1 MAILDGLSKCITAV
15 SYALILV
22 ASVILI
28 TVGGSILVIAAR
40 YKHAV
45 TVTNL
50 QFPGYIVLG
59 TGLLLLCAGVIG
71 FIACIK
77 HNRCLLVLL
86 YALLL
91 TVLLCEM
98 AVIIVSIFYWPK
110 VREQISE
117 VLHEDLRMYNKV
129 AEVRQIVDLIQ
140 SNFECCGVE
149 NQSDWKF
156 YNDSSY
162 PQSCCKNR
170 QLEESFSNKECIY
183 HQYGCLNFLE
193 REVKRYLGYV
203 IGSACTFFLL
213 QLIGLHSMCV
223 VICRS
228 QSIHRWHNE
237 GYISI

>member
-1 MAILDGLSKCITAV
+1 MAILDGLSKFITAV

-28 TVGGSILVIAAR
+28 SIGGSILVIAAR

-50 QFPGYIVLG
+50 QFPGYIVSG

-77 HNRCLLVLL
+77 HNSCLHVLFC
-86 YALLL
+86 ALLL
-91 TVLLCEM
+91 TVLLCKL

-117 VLHEDLRMYNKV
+117 ILYEDLRMYNKV
-129 AEVRQIVDLIQ
+129 AEVRQIVDFIQ

-149 NQSDWKF
+149 NRSDWKF
-156 YNDSSY
+156 YNYSSY
-162 PQSCCKNR
+162 PQSCCKNH
-170 QLEESFSNKECIY
+170 QLEGSFSDKECIY
-183 HQYGCLNFLE
+183 YQYSCLNFLE
-193 REVKRYLGYV
+193 REVKRYLGYI

-213 QLIGLHSMCV
+213 LLIGLHSMCV

>member
-1 MAILDGLSKCITAV
+1 MAILNDLSRCIVAV
-15 SYALILV
+15 SYALLLV

-28 TVGGSILVIAAR
+28 AIGGSILVIAAR
-40 YKHAV
+40 YKHVV

-77 HNRCLLVLL
+77 HSRCLLVLL
-86 YALLL
+86 YVLLL
-91 TVLLCEM
+91 TILLCKL

-110 VREQISE
+110 IREQISR
-117 VLHEDLRMYNKV
+117 VLHEDLRMYDKV
-129 AEVRQIVDLIQ
+129 AEVRQIVDFIQ

-156 YNDSSY
+156 YNNGSY

-170 QLEESFSNKECIY
+170 QLEGSFSDKECIY
-183 HQYGCLNFLE
+183 YQYGCLNFLE

-228 QSIHRWHNE
+228 QSIHRWQNE

>member
-1 MAILDGLSKCITAV
+1 MAILDGLSKCITVV

-50 QFPGYIVLG
+50 QFPGYIVFG
-59 TGLLLLCAGVIG
+59 KG
-71 FIACIK
+71 CIK
-77 HNRCLLVLL
+77 YNRCLLVLSC
-86 YALLL
+86 ALLL
-91 TVLLCEM
+91 TILLCKI

-110 VREQISE
+110 VREQITE

-213 QLIGLHSMCV
+213 LLIGLHSMCV

-228 QSIHRWHNE
+228 QSIHRWHNQ